1 VKVWF
6 GSHKDQGS
14 IFVIERDTHDRRM
27 RAADA
32 ATAYRAKR
40 ITWQEFMNE
49 FGESK
54 DDKIWDLVDLI
65 EHEPARGGLRG
76 IGEKAWFEYED
87 QLDRA
92 IKALRDAHDLTGE

>member
-1 VKVWF
+1 M
-6 GSHKDQGS
+6 
-14 IFVIERDTHDRRM
+14 IERDADDRRI

-32 ATAYRAKR
+32 TAAYRAKR

-54 DDKIWDLVDLI
+54 DDKIWNLVDLI
-65 EHEPARGGLRG
+65 EHEPARSGLRG
-76 IGEKAWFEYED
+76 IGEKAWLEYED

-92 IKALRDAHDLTGE
+92 IKALRDAHGSVGE